1 MTQSTSIGKAI
12 NKLRKHEN
20 KEVKALSSALK
31 DKWTK
36 LMSATDALERAPRFL
51 STDLW
56 DAIKAQYNQSQLQSV
71 HSVLNNYNV
80 GISLL
85 QGPPGTG
92 KTKTIMGLLSG
103 FLALQP
109 PALAIMSTTSSSS
122 SSLKMSTN
130 SATSSTTARSGP
142 VSADGSKTEFNSF
155 QLTREIS
162 SASAQPSPI
171 ARPTF
176 SLSAV
181 TSAMGSIL
189 RRTDSDSS
197 TAAPKKS
204 TIQAL
209 KNVTSVRSRLEDKL
223 SGARKNQ
230 LPSGTSSLVARQRV
244 VPSNPS
250 MRMRRSNNVLLC
262 APSNGAVDELVLRIV
277 TDGLMDSMGKI
288 TKVRAPSVHPEAL
301 SDEWLSIVRLGNP
314 GEDAPDIVKS
324 VCLPQ
329 IIKRELEIHPKNVQ
343 LRALQDTQQ
352 TLRKSIKDFHQKAKE
367 AAEASEAP
375 KSRKGLAQIHAQ
387 LTKTSGEVR
396 RLRDEVFALRT
407 KMTAAILSRAS
418 IIACTLSKSGS
429 GPLSGLQRGFD
440 ALIIDEAAQAVEL
453 STLVPIRERVARVVL
468 VGDPKQLPA
477 TVKSVVAA
485 NARYDRSLFERI
497 AESGVAPSML
507 RVQYRMHPFLRDFP
521 SKRFYGGMLTDGPSV
536 MERVAKVCPK
546 VYKFP
551 CFQPFLLYD
560 VTNSSEEDMN
570 GSKYNRVEAQ
580 FCIDLCHTMFQM
592 SADVRKNNWSV
603 GFVSPYKEQVRVLR
617 REISRSSIPGSVS
630 IEVNT
635 VDGFQGREKDVIIF
649 SCVRAS
655 KRGGIGFLKDIRR
668 LNVAITRARFC
679 LFVVGHVNTL
689 VRDETWAALVKSAD
703 ERRLI
708 VRTRGASFPD
718 VARRLESDDN
728 KGLAEHFKEMH
739 EKASKKQAAL
749 VTPTAAASVVAASA
763 PPTPSNV
770 SDSAKNESEK
780 SDESAAGVKQES
792 VAAAPAE
799 QLPVVVMPGAGEV
812 VSLPV
817 VKRFTDE
824 VKISPGKHS
833 HTVTDASPSVGS
845 SSSHQASDTK
855 PEAHAESR
863 STPAST
869 TGGHTSPR
877 TSAAGDR
884 HDERSSSRYSDS
896 SRSRDS
902 YRDLYR
908 KREYDD
914 RRGDERARD
923 DHSKRP
929 RHESRDSSR
938 YSPRDS
944 SSHSHISSYRRGEAQ
959 RAHHQSPASATT
971 VTSEP
976 VVPPKSISAKEFCM
990 ENEPP
995 PRKTSDRVVTGNG
1008 GGGGNKFTAYV
1019 RDRHLKRPRED
1030 EAPARQ
1036 VLQRDQQP
1044 NLFPPGHK
1052 FHAREQQQQRPQ
1064 GNSHPHSSTS
1074 PRVGGGG
1081 GRYRSV
1087 SVTTTAPSTAS
1098 HQRPPSGRAASPSG
1112 GNRPPSAP
1120 SSTRSTGGG
1129 GGVLGNILGSAS
1141 RLANATSRVND
1152 KTADRSREF
1161 Q

>member
-1 MTQSTSIGKAI
+1 MKT
-12 NKLRKHEN
+12 
-20 KEVKALSSALK
+20 LSSDLK

-36 LMSATDALERAPRFL
+36 LMGATDALERAPRFL
-51 STDLW
+51 SIELW

-109 PALAIMSTTSSSS
+109 PALAIMPTASSSNTKTSS
-122 SSLKMSTN
+122 TV
-130 SATSSTTARSGP
+130 SSTTAGSRSGP
-142 VSADGSKTEFNSF
+142 VSAEGAKTELNNF
-155 QLTREIS
+155 QLAREVGS
-162 SASAQPSPI
+162 VSAQPSPT

-189 RRTDSDSS
+189 RRTESDST

-209 KNVTSVRSRLEDKL
+209 KNNTSVRSRLEDKL
-223 SGARKNQ
+223 LGARKSQ
-230 LPSGTSSLVARQRV
+230 PPSGTSSLVVRQRV

-250 MRMRRSNNVLLC
+250 MRMRRSNHVLLC

-277 TDGLMDSMGKI
+277 TDGLMDSTGKI

-536 MERVAKVCPK
+536 MERVAKVCPN

-551 CFQPFLLYD
+551 CFQPFMLYD

-718 VARRLESDDN
+718 VARRLESDEHR
-728 KGLAEHFKEMH
+728 GLAEHFKEMH

-749 VTPTAAASVVAASA
+749 VTPTSAAAVASSG
-763 PPTPSNV
+763 PPTPVNASE
-770 SDSAKNESEK
+770 ATTNESEK
-780 SDESAAGVKQES
+780 SGDTAVTAAERQGRATSVSAEPV
-792 VAAAPAE
+792 
-799 QLPVVVMPGAGEV
+799 PVVVMPGADEV
-812 VSLPV
+812 VTLPV
-817 VKRFTDE
+817 VKRFKDE
-824 VKISPGKHS
+824 VKVSPDKQS
-833 HTVTDASPSVGS
+833 RTIPDVSPSGG
-845 SSSHQASDTK
+845 SDTK
-855 PEAHAESR
+855 REAQPGTAGERVSLR
-863 STPAST
+863 E
-869 TGGHTSPR
+869 R
-877 TSAAGDR
+877 AADDW
-884 HDERSSSRYSDS
+884 HDEHSSSRYSDS
-896 SRSRDS
+896 SRSRDN
-902 YRDLYR
+902 YRDRDSHRDSDLYR

-914 RRGDERARD
+914 RRRDDRSSRD

-929 RHESRDSSR
+929 RYQESRDSR
-938 YSPRDS
+938 YSPRRD
-944 SSHSHISSYRRGEAQ
+944 GDQGTQ
-959 RAHHQSPASATT
+959 RNQPPPTVSTTANEPAA
-971 VTSEP
+971 
-976 VVPPKSISAKEFCM
+976 PPKSISAKEFCM

-995 PRKTSDRVVTGNG
+995 ARKAGDRVVTDSSG
-1008 GGGGNKFTAYV
+1008 GGSNKFTAYA
-1019 RDRHLKRPRED
+1019 RDRLPKRPRE
-1030 EAPARQ
+1030 EEPSARQ
-1036 VLQRDQQP
+1036 VHRQGDQRQQ

-1052 FHAREQQQQRPQ
+1052 FHAREQQQQRQ
-1064 GNSHPHSSTS
+1064 QSNSHPHSSTS

-1081 GRYRSV
+1081 RGGYRSV
-1087 SVTTTAPSTAS
+1087 SISTSAPSTAS
-1098 HQRPPSGRAASPSG
+1098 HQRPPSGRAASPGG
-1112 GNRPPSAP
+1112 GNRPPSATSSSSRP
-1120 SSTRSTGGG
+1120 SGG

-1152 KTADRSREF
+1152 KAVDRSREF

>member
-1 MTQSTSIGKAI
+1 M
-12 NKLRKHEN
+12 
-20 KEVKALSSALK
+20 SSDLK

-51 STDLW
+51 STELW
-56 DAIKAQYNQSQLQSV
+56 DAIKVQYNQSQLQSV

-92 KTKTIMGLLSG
+92 KTSLNARTWWSAMILISARIVLTITLLGTGKTKTIMGLLSG

-109 PALAIMSTTSSSS
+109 PALAIMPTTSSSNNS
-122 SSLKMSTN
+122 S
-130 SATSSTTARSGP
+130 
-142 VSADGSKTEFNSF
+142 SKTEFNNF
-155 QLTREIS
+155 QLARETGS
-162 SASAQPSPI
+162 AASAQPSPT

-189 RRTDSDSS
+189 RRTDSNTS
-197 TAAPKKS
+197 TAPKKT

-223 SGARKNQ
+223 SGARKTQ
-230 LPSGTSSLVARQRV
+230 PPPATSSMVMRQRV

-250 MRMRRSNNVLLC
+250 MRMRKSNHVLLC

-277 TDGLMDSMGKI
+277 TDGLMDSSGKI

-301 SDEWLSIVRLGNP
+301 SEDWLSIVRLGNP

-343 LRALQDTQQ
+343 LRTLQDTQQ

-367 AAEASEAP
+367 AAENSEAP
-375 KSRKGLAQIHAQ
+375 KSRKGLAQTHAQ
-387 LTKTSGEVR
+387 LTKISGEVR

-536 MERVAKVCPK
+536 MERVAKVCPN

-560 VTNSSEEDMN
+560 VTNSSEEDMH

-580 FCIDLCHTMFQM
+580 FCIELCQTMFQM

-617 REISRSSIPGSVS
+617 REISRSGIPGSIS

-703 ERRLI
+703 ERRLV
-708 VRTRGASFPD
+708 VRTRGANFPE
-718 VARRLESDDN
+718 VARRLESDEN
-728 KGLAEHFKEMH
+728 RGLAEHFKEMH

-749 VTPTAAASVVAASA
+749 VAPAAAVVALSSA
-763 PPTPSNV
+763 PPTPTNNASE
-770 SDSAKNESEK
+770 STKIGSEK
-780 SDESAAGVKQES
+780 SEAEPVKQEPS
-792 VAAAPAE
+792 SATPVGP
-799 QLPVVVMPGAGEV
+799 PVVTMTGAV
-812 VSLPV
+812 DAASLPV
-817 VKRFTDE
+817 VRKFTDE
-824 VKISPGKHS
+824 LKVSPNKQSYTIPDG
-833 HTVTDASPSVGS
+833 VSPSGGLKPGN
-845 SSSHQASDTK
+845 QEPETK
-855 PEAHAESR
+855 REPESR
-863 STPAST
+863 STPTSSAADRVSPRASGATTT
-869 TGGHTSPR
+869 TGEKQ
-877 TSAAGDR
+877 
-884 HDERSSSRYSDS
+884 DECSSRYPDS
-896 SRSRDS
+896 SRSRDG
-902 YRDLYR
+902 YRDRDSHRDSDRYR

-914 RRGDERARD
+914 RRGDDRRRD

-929 RHESRDSSR
+929 RHKDSKDSRN
-938 YSPRDS
+938 SPRDS
-944 SSHSHISSYRRGEAQ
+944 NNSNLYRRDGGDQ
-959 RAHHQSPASATT
+959 RTQYQPAAAST
-971 VTSEP
+971 VASEP
-976 VVPPKSISAKEFCM
+976 VVPLKSISAKEFCM

-995 PRKTSDRVVTGNG
+995 PRKPGDRVVTGG
-1008 GGGGNKFTAYV
+1008 GARNNYGPP
-1019 RDRHLKRPRED
+1019 RDRHPKRPRED
-1030 EAPARQ
+1030 EPARQ
-1036 VLQRDQQP
+1036 VHAEQRP
-1044 NLFPPGHK
+1044 NLFPPSHK
-1052 FHAREQQQQRPQ
+1052 FHAREQQQRLQ
-1064 GNSHPHSSTS
+1064 GTS
-1074 PRVGGGG
+1074 PRVGATGGSTG
-1081 GRYRSV
+1081 GRSGYRSI
-1087 SVTTTAPSTAS
+1087 SITTAASSSLAS
-1098 HQRPPSGRAASPSG
+1098 HQRPPSGRAGSPGG
-1112 GNRPPSAP
+1112 GNSRPPSA
-1120 SSTRSTGGG
+1120 SSSSRSGGGG
-1129 GGVLGNILGSAS
+1129 GGVLRNIIGSAS
-1141 RLANATSRVND
+1141 RLADATSRVQE
-1152 KTADRSREF
+1152 KTVDRSREF

>member
-20 KEVKALSSALK
+20 KEVKALSSGLK

-51 STDLW
+51 STELW

-109 PALAIMSTTSSSS
+109 PALAIMPTTSS

-130 SATSSTTARSGP
+130 SATSSTTARSVP
-142 VSADGSKTEFNSF
+142 VSADDSKTEFNNF
-155 QLTREIS
+155 QLAREIS
-162 SASAQPSPI
+162 SASAQPSPT

-230 LPSGTSSLVARQRV
+230 PPSRTSSMVVRQRV

-250 MRMRRSNNVLLC
+250 MRMRRNSNVLLC

-277 TDGLMDSMGKI
+277 TDGLMDSTGKI

-329 IIKRELEIHPKNVQ
+329 IIKRELEIHPKNMQ

-352 TLRKSIKDFHQKAKE
+352 MLRKSIKDFHQKAKE

-521 SKRFYGGMLTDGPSV
+521 SKRFYGGMLTDGPSI
-536 MERVAKVCPK
+536 MERVAKVCPN

-718 VARRLESDDN
+718 VARRLESDENRD
-728 KGLAEHFKEMH
+728 LAEHFKEMH

-749 VTPTAAASVVAASA
+749 ATPTAASA

-770 SDSAKNESEK
+770 SDSAKNENEK
-780 SDESAAGVKQES
+780 SDESATDVKREP
-792 VAAAPAE
+792 VAAASAE
-799 QLPVVVMPGAGEV
+799 QLPVAVMAGAGEM

-824 VKISPGKHS
+824 VKVSPDKHS
-833 HTVTDASPSVGS
+833 HTVTGASRSVGS
-845 SSSHQASDTK
+845 SSRHQTSDTK

-863 STPAST
+863 STPMST
-869 TGGHTSPR
+869 TGEHTSPR

-884 HDERSSSRYSDS
+884 HNECSSSRYSDS
-896 SRSRDS
+896 SGSRDS
-902 YRDLYR
+902 YRDRDSHRDSGRYR

-914 RRGDERARD
+914 RRGDERMRD

-929 RHESRDSSR
+929 RHESQDSSR

-944 SSHSHISSYRRGEAQ
+944 SSHSHSSSYRRDEAQ

-971 VTSEP
+971 ATSEP

-995 PRKTSDRVVTGNG
+995 PRKGSDRVVTGNG

-1019 RDRHLKRPRED
+1019 RDRHSKRPRED
-1030 EAPARQ
+1030 EPPARQ
-1036 VLQRDQQP
+1036 VLQGDQRP
-1044 NLFPPGHK
+1044 NLFPPSHK
-1052 FHAREQQQQRPQ
+1052 FHARGQQQQRLQ

-1074 PRVGGGG
+1074 PRVGGG

-1098 HQRPPSGRAASPSG
+1098 HQRPPSGRAASPG
-1112 GNRPPSAP
+1112 GRNRPPSAP

-1152 KTADRSREF
+1152 KTVDRSREF